1 MKKHTLLI
9 LLLFAFCLNAKSDII
24 LVNSDDLRPPISIS
38 IQNMDKY
45 PGVAI
50 VGVLGGVALSKAN
63 SYFTVTPGHY
73 YTILVFET
81 VKFYAVSKAYLD
93 KIGIENIEW
102 ETNEHVHKSNLVID
116 KSLYQE
122 KFPIVSIKIEYNIA
136 GFKAKELVLYK
147 SKQKFSYK
155 GKPELVLPFEFNGDQ
170 SKLRQNI
177 E

>member
-1 MKKHTLLI
+1 MKKHTLLL
-9 LLLFAFCLNAKSDII
+9 LLLFAFWLNAKSDII
-24 LVNSDDLRPPISIS
+24 LVNKDDLRPPISIS
-38 IQNMDKY
+38 IQNMDQY
-45 PGVAI
+45 PGVTI

-63 SYFTVTPGHY
+63 NYFTVTPGHY
-73 YTILVFET
+73 YTILVFEK

-102 ETNEHVHKSNLVID
+102 ETNEYVHKSNLVID

-122 KFPIVSIKIEYNIA
+122 KYPILSIKLDYKIA

-147 SKQKFSYK
+147 SAQKFSYQ
-155 GKPELVLPFEFNGDQ
+155 GKPELVIPYEYVGEL
-170 SKLRQNI
+170 SKLRQKI

>member
-1 MKKHTLLI
+1 MKNHTLLI
-9 LLLFAFCLNAKSDII
+9 LFLFAFCLSAKSDII
-24 LVNSDDLRPPISIS
+24 LVNQDDLRPPISIS
-38 IQNMDKY
+38 IQNMDQY
-45 PGVAI
+45 PGVAF

-63 SYFTVTPGHY
+63 NYFTVTPGRY
-73 YTILVFET
+73 YTLLVFET

-116 KSLYQE
+116 KSLYQ
-122 KFPIVSIKIEYNIA
+122 KKYPILSIKIDYKIA

-147 SKQKFSYK
+147 SAQKFSYK
-155 GKPELVLPFEFNGDQ
+155 GKPELVLPFEYEGDL
-170 SKLRQNI
+170 SKLRQTI